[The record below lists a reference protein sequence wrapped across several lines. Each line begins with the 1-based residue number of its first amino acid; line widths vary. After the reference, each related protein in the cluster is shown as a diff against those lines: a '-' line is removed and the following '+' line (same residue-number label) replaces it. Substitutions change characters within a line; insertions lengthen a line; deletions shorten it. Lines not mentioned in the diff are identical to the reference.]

1 MIQNR
6 KNWLYLMGG
15 ALLLLL
21 LKYSDS
27 IFQTGQL
34 FLSILMPMF
43 IGCAIAYV
51 LNVLVVKVET
61 LPILKKSIIP
71 GSYKRL
77 ISVLGAIVI
86 FLLIIIMVV
95 QIVLPQL
102 VEAFGVVLKGIP
114 PMLEQTAAWL
124 ATQKLPVPEL
134 QQWLS
139 DLNINWPQ
147 LVQKAITYLSSGVS
161 NLFSVTVTAL
171 GSIGGIVMQMVVSFI
186 FALYLL
192 FGKEKL
198 GYQFGSLMEVYL
210 RESVTNRLLYAL
222 NIAHDTFTK
231 FIVGQCTEA
240 VIIGVLCTLGM
251 MLFRFPYATMIG
263 TLIGATALLP
273 IVGAYLGAA
282 IGAFMIL
289 TVNPLQAVAFLVFI
303 VVLQQLEGNLIYPRV
318 VGSSIGLPGIWVL
331 VAVTVGGGI
340 GGIVGMLLAV
350 PTAATAYK
358 LVKQD
363 VVRRKQG
370 MCCGKGDSQ
379 DKSEPSK

>member
-1 MIQNR
+1 MIRNR
-6 KNWLYLMGG
+6 KNWHYLIGG

-27 IFQTGQL
+27 IFQIGQL
-34 FLSILMPMF
+34 FLSILVPMF

-77 ISVLGAIVI
+77 ISVLGAIVM
-86 FLLIIIMVV
+86 FLLVIIMVV

-161 NLFSVTVTAL
+161 NLFSATVTAL

-210 RESVTNRLLYAL
+210 RESTTNRLLYAL

-350 PTAATAYK
+350 PTAATVYK
-358 LVKQD
+358 LLKQD
-363 VVRRKQG
+363 VVQRKQRIDR
-370 MCCGKGDSQ
+370 K
-379 DKSEPSK
+379 KSSNQNAS

>member
-1 MIQNR
+1 MIRNR
-6 KNWLYLMGG
+6 KNWHYLIGG

-27 IFQTGQL
+27 IFQIGQL
-34 FLSILMPMF
+34 FLSILVPMF

-77 ISVLGAIVI
+77 ISVLGAIVM
-86 FLLIIIMVV
+86 FLLVIIMVV

-139 DLNINWPQ
+139 DLNINWPK

-161 NLFSVTVTAL
+161 NLFSATVTAL

-210 RESVTNRLLYAL
+210 RESTTNRLLYAL

-251 MLFRFPYATMIG
+251 MLFCFPYATMIG

-350 PTAATAYK
+350 PTAATVYK
-358 LVKQD
+358 LLKQD
-363 VVRRKQG
+363 VVQRKQRIDR
-370 MCCGKGDSQ
+370 K
-379 DKSEPSK
+379 KSSNQNAS

>member
-1 MIQNR
+1 MIRNR
-6 KNWLYLMGG
+6 KNWHYLIGG

-27 IFQTGQL
+27 IFQIGQL
-34 FLSILMPMF
+34 FLSILVPMF

-77 ISVLGAIVI
+77 ISVLGAIVM
-86 FLLIIIMVV
+86 FLLVIIMVV

-161 NLFSVTVTAL
+161 NLFSATVTAL

-210 RESVTNRLLYAL
+210 RESTTNRLLYAL

-251 MLFRFPYATMIG
+251 ILFRFPYATMIG

-350 PTAATAYK
+350 PTAATVYK
-358 LVKQD
+358 LLKQD
-363 VVRRKQG
+363 VVQRKQRIDR
-370 MCCGKGDSQ
+370 K
-379 DKSEPSK
+379 KSSNQNAS

>member
-251 MLFRFPYATMIG
+251 MIFRFPYATMIG

>member
-1 MIQNR
+1 MIRNR
-6 KNWLYLMGG
+6 KNWHYLMGG

-61 LPILKKSIIP
+61 LPFLKKSTLSV
-71 GSYKRL
+71 SYKRL
-77 ISVLGAIVI
+77 IGVLGAIVI
-86 FLLIIIMVV
+86 FLLVVVMIV

-210 RESVTNRLLYAL
+210 KESVTNRLLYAL

>member
-1 MIQNR
+1 MTQNR
-6 KNWLYLMGG
+6 KNWHYLIGG

-34 FLSILMPMF
+34 FLSILVPMF

-61 LPILKKSIIP
+61 LPFLKKSTLSV
-71 GSYKRL
+71 SYKRL
-77 ISVLGAIVI
+77 IGVLGAIVM
-86 FLLIIIMVV
+86 FLLVIIMVV

-161 NLFSVTVTAL
+161 NLFSATVTAL

-210 RESVTNRLLYAL
+210 RESTTNRLLYAL

-350 PTAATAYK
+350 PTAATVYK
-358 LVKQD
+358 LLKQD
-363 VVRRKQG
+363 VVQRKQRIDR
-370 MCCGKGDSQ
+370 K
-379 DKSEPSK
+379 KSSNQNAS

>member
-1 MIQNR
+1 MIRNR
-6 KNWLYLMGG
+6 KNWHYLIGG

-27 IFQTGQL
+27 IFQIGQL
-34 FLSILMPMF
+34 FLSILVPMF

-77 ISVLGAIVI
+77 ISVLGAIVM
-86 FLLIIIMVV
+86 FLLVIIMVV

-124 ATQKLPVPEL
+124 ATQKLPAPEL

-161 NLFSVTVTAL
+161 NLFSATVTAL

-210 RESVTNRLLYAL
+210 RESTTNRLLYTL

-350 PTAATAYK
+350 PTAATVYK
-358 LVKQD
+358 LLKQD
-363 VVRRKQG
+363 VVQRKQRIDR
-370 MCCGKGDSQ
+370 K
-379 DKSEPSK
+379 KSSNQNAS

>member
-1 MIQNR
+1 MIRNR
-6 KNWLYLMGG
+6 KNWHYLIGG

-27 IFQTGQL
+27 IFQIGQL
-34 FLSILMPMF
+34 FLSILVPMF

-77 ISVLGAIVI
+77 ISVLDAIVI
-86 FLLIIIMVV
+86 FLLVIIMVV

-161 NLFSVTVTAL
+161 NLFSATVTAL

-210 RESVTNRLLYAL
+210 RESTTNRLLYAL

-318 VGSSIGLPGIWVL
+318 VGSSIGLLGIWVL

>member
-1 MIQNR
+1 MIRNR
-6 KNWLYLMGG
+6 KNWHYLIGG

-27 IFQTGQL
+27 IFQIGQL
-34 FLSILMPMF
+34 FLSILVPMF

-86 FLLIIIMVV
+86 FLLVIIMVV

-161 NLFSVTVTAL
+161 NLFSATVTAL
-171 GSIGGIVMQMVVSFI
+171 GNIGGIVMQMVVSFI

-210 RESVTNRLLYAL
+210 RESTTNRLLYAL

-350 PTAATAYK
+350 PTAATVYK
-358 LVKQD
+358 LLKQD
-363 VVRRKQG
+363 VVQRKQRIDR
-370 MCCGKGDSQ
+370 K
-379 DKSEPSK
+379 KSSNQNAS

>member
-1 MIQNR
+1 MTQNR
-6 KNWLYLMGG
+6 KNWHYLIGG

-27 IFQTGQL
+27 IFQIGQL
-34 FLSILMPMF
+34 FLSILVPMF

-86 FLLIIIMVV
+86 FLLVIIMVV

-161 NLFSVTVTAL
+161 NLFSATVTAL

-210 RESVTNRLLYAL
+210 RESTTNRLLYAL

-350 PTAATAYK
+350 PTAATVYK
-358 LVKQD
+358 LLKQD
-363 VVRRKQG
+363 VVQRKQRIDR
-370 MCCGKGDSQ
+370 K
-379 DKSEPSK
+379 KSSNQNAS

>member
-1 MIQNR
+1 MTQNR
-6 KNWLYLMGG
+6 KNWHYLIGG

-27 IFQTGQL
+27 IFQIGQL
-34 FLSILMPMF
+34 FLSILVPMF

-61 LPILKKSIIP
+61 LPFLKKSTLSV
-71 GSYKRL
+71 SYKRL
-77 ISVLGAIVI
+77 IGVLGAIVM
-86 FLLIIIMVV
+86 FLLVIIMVV

-161 NLFSVTVTAL
+161 NLFSATVTAL

-210 RESVTNRLLYAL
+210 RESTTNRLLYAL

-251 MLFRFPYATMIG
+251 MLFCFPYATMIG

-350 PTAATAYK
+350 PTAATVYK
-358 LVKQD
+358 LLKQD
-363 VVRRKQG
+363 VVQRKQRIDR
-370 MCCGKGDSQ
+370 K
-379 DKSEPSK
+379 KSSNQNAS

>member
-1 MIQNR
+1 MIRNR
-6 KNWLYLMGG
+6 KNWHYLIGG

-27 IFQTGQL
+27 IFQIGQL
-34 FLSILMPMF
+34 FLSILVPMF

-77 ISVLGAIVI
+77 ISVLGAIVM
-86 FLLIIIMVV
+86 FLLVIIMVV

-134 QQWLS
+134 QQWFS

-161 NLFSVTVTAL
+161 NLFSATVTAL

-210 RESVTNRLLYAL
+210 RESTTNRLLYAL

-251 MLFRFPYATMIG
+251 MLFRFPYATMIV

-350 PTAATAYK
+350 PTAATVYK
-358 LVKQD
+358 LLKQD
-363 VVRRKQG
+363 VVQRKQRIDR
-370 MCCGKGDSQ
+370 K
-379 DKSEPSK
+379 KSSNQNAS

>member
-1 MIQNR
+1 MIRNR
-6 KNWLYLMGG
+6 KNWHYLIGG

-27 IFQTGQL
+27 IFQIGQL
-34 FLSILMPMF
+34 FLSILVPMF

-77 ISVLGAIVI
+77 ISVLGAIVM
-86 FLLIIIMVV
+86 FLLVIIMVV

-134 QQWLS
+134 QQWFS

-161 NLFSVTVTAL
+161 NLFSATVTAL

-210 RESVTNRLLYAL
+210 RESTTNRLLYAL

-350 PTAATAYK
+350 PTAATVYK
-358 LVKQD
+358 LLKQD
-363 VVRRKQG
+363 VVQRKQRIDR
-370 MCCGKGDSQ
+370 K
-379 DKSEPSK
+379 KSSNQNAS

>member
-86 FLLIIIMVV
+86 FLLVIIMVV

-210 RESVTNRLLYAL
+210 KESVTNRLLYAL

>member
-61 LPILKKSIIP
+61 LPFLKKSTLSV
-71 GSYKRL
+71 SYKRL
-77 ISVLGAIVI
+77 IGVLGAIVI
-86 FLLIIIMVV
+86 FLLVVVMIV

-102 VEAFGVVLKGIP
+102 GEAFGVVLKGIP
-114 PMLEQTAAWL
+114 PVLEQIAAWL

-171 GSIGGIVMQMVVSFI
+171 GSIGGIVMQ
-186 FALYLL
+186 
-192 FGKEKL
+192 
-198 GYQFGSLMEVYL
+198 
-210 RESVTNRLLYAL
+210 
-222 NIAHDTFTK
+222 
-231 FIVGQCTEA
+231 
-240 VIIGVLCTLGM
+240 GVCPCPASPSGWTGRHPCLWKYC
-251 MLFRFPYATMIG
+251 IG
-263 TLIGATALLP
+263 TG
-273 IVGAYLGAA
+273 
-282 IGAFMIL
+282 
-289 TVNPLQAVAFLVFI
+289 FLYFDLWRPPDAPV
-303 VVLQQLEGNLIYPRV
+303 
-318 VGSSIGLPGIWVL
+318 
-331 VAVTVGGGI
+331 
-340 GGIVGMLLAV
+340 
-350 PTAATAYK
+350 
-358 LVKQD
+358 
-363 VVRRKQG
+363 
-370 MCCGKGDSQ
+370 SQ
-379 DKSEPSK
+379 RI

>member
-86 FLLIIIMVV
+86 FLLVIIMVV